1 MGKDLDLI
9 RVEHKHFIMR
19 GHQPPRLHKGS
30 LSRLLAEHAQ
40 RIPFGR
46 INGDQRAAFIQNIKS
61 VPGIE
66 SNRRAIF
73 QLAGSIAADFFQ
85 EYAVAADCLHP
96 AIPAVGDEY
105 DPGAGNSEIFSV
117 VEFPLP
123 APRSGDSGEYIPRF
137 SHLDDSG

>member
-19 GHQPPRLHKGS
+19 GHQPHRLHKGS

-66 SNRRAIF
+66 SNRRWIF

-85 EYAVAADCLHP
+85 EYAVAAECLHP
-96 AIPAVGDEY
+96 AIPAIGDED
-105 DPGAGNSEIFSV
+105 DPGARYGEILSV
-117 VEFPLP
+117 VELPLP
-123 APRSGDSGEYIPRF
+123 PPPTPHTGPNY
-137 SHLDDSG
+137 